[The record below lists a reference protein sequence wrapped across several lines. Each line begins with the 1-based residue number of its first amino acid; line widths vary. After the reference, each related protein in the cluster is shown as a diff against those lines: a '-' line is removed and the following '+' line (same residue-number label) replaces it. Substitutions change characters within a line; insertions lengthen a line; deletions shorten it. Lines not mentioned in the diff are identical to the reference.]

1 MVDATGQKG
10 AADRAVARVLAAS
23 ATLPNAASTSPARD
37 DPAQNGP
44 TRNSAASVDVVRL
57 SNVAADLAAKPPVNA
72 ERVQQIKRAIAN
84 GTFPI
89 LPATIADRLLAVR
102 YEWMS
107 DDAQ

>member
-10 AADRAVARVLAAS
+10 AADRAVARVLAAT
-23 ATLPNAASTSPARD
+23 ATLPASASTSPSRNAS
-37 DPAQNGP
+37 AQNIRP
-44 TRNSAASVDVVRL
+44 SADVVRL
-57 SNVAADLAAKPPVNA
+57 SNVAADLAAKPPINA